1 MKPNRSPI
9 SFAIALRVP
18 LALPVSVALALC
30 AGCAAPRPPVP
41 HRELAERILQPPPPT
56 VEHPLEELPP
66 TGQIGQPSPQS
77 VPRWQRPPSSIGSAE
92 RSATEKGVFNLSAQA
107 QREKT
112 AERSQV
118 RLASA
123 MVEPNDLIT
132 SGNRSA
138 RTADESRR
146 DSATWPQRGADAGG
160 DQLTLATAIDL
171 AYRNNPS
178 IAASRARVDIAQADK
193 DIAYSDFLPQMGM
206 GYRHVV
212 GDTNPSGFVLPTIAS
227 GIGNV
232 AFGGSAEEFD
242 MAELRAQWTL
252 WDFGRTTSRFGQSLL
267 AKEIAGLQLVRN
279 EQTVAF
285 DVTSAYFEALSA
297 KAAADIADE
306 SIRRAQSTLDDA
318 KNYLNRGNAI
328 RNDVLKADVF
338 LKQMQLELVK
348 ANTAYGVAIAKLNRA
363 IGINPSASTEI
374 VELAESP
381 RFEQSMRECLQLA
394 VDNRREF
401 GVVERGIAKAKL
413 GQSEAQAEFRPKVI
427 VGGLGSIEQE
437 HEPTRYAEHASGGI
451 AIELGLYQGGKRVAE
466 VMGSQAEIALAVA
479 SGKQVCDQ
487 IAYEVKIAFL
497 SLDDAAERVKV
508 AQVETAQA
516 SENLRVE
523 KSLLDRGDAIFTDVI
538 EAQFT
543 LTRAQQGYLIATY
556 DYQTALARVAFAVG
570 LPPESFLGMPHR

>member
-1 MKPNRSPI
+1 
-9 SFAIALRVP
+9 
-18 LALPVSVALALC
+18 
-30 AGCAAPRPPVP
+30 
-41 HRELAERILQPPPPT
+41 
-56 VEHPLEELPP
+56 
-66 TGQIGQPSPQS
+66 
-77 VPRWQRPPSSIGSAE
+77 
-92 RSATEKGVFNLSAQA
+92 
-107 QREKT
+107 
-112 AERSQV
+112 
-118 RLASA
+118 
-123 MVEPNDLIT
+123 
-132 SGNRSA
+132 
-138 RTADESRR
+138 
-146 DSATWPQRGADAGG
+146 
-160 DQLTLATAIDL
+160 
-171 AYRNNPS
+171 
-178 IAASRARVDIAQADK
+178 
-193 DIAYSDFLPQMGM
+193 M
-206 GYRHVV
+206 GYRHI
-212 GDTNPSGFVLPTIAS
+212 SGATKPDGFALPTIAS
-227 GIGNV
+227 GVGNV
-232 AFGGSAEEFD
+232 TYGGNAEEFD
-242 MAELRAQWTL
+242 IAELRAQWTL

-267 AKEIAGLQLVRN
+267 GKEIAGLQLVRN

-306 SIRRAQSTLDDA
+306 SIRSAQSTLDDA

-328 RNDVLKADVF
+328 HNDVLKADVF

-348 ANTAYGVAIAKLNRA
+348 AHTAYGIGIAKLNRS
-363 IGINPSASTEI
+363 IGINPSAPTEL

-413 GQSEAQAEFRPKVI
+413 GQSEAQADFRPKVI

-437 HEPTRYAEHASGGI
+437 RDPTRYAEHASGGI

-487 IAYEVKIAFL
+487 IAYEVKVAFL
-497 SLDDAAERVKV
+497 SLNDAAERVKV
-508 AQVETAQA
+508 SQVETAQA
-516 SENLRVE
+516 SENMRVE
-523 KSLLDRGDAIFTDVI
+523 KSLLDRGDAILTDVI